1 MVDQNII
8 QQLRVVLHKATD
20 ISVVSSVEG
29 DTLKYDIKIT
39 IPMEVNNIGADVD
52 LVLKPERRI
61 SI

>member
-29 DTLKYDIKIT
+29 DNLKYDIKIT
-39 IPMEVNNIGADVD
+39 IPMEVNNIGADVG